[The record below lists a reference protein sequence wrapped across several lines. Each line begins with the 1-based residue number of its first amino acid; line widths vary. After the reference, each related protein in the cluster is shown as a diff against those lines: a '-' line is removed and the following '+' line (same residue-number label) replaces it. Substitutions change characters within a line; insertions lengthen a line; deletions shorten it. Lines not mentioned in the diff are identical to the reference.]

1 MSEEATFDEMGEDL
15 FDALGVDATFTP
27 AAGDPISLKVD
38 FKNDLALQ
46 PTGYET
52 RSWQGEKA
60 IEFLLDDIG
69 REPNRGE
76 KFEIDSTE
84 YTVQSVIENGGR
96 FCKVTV
102 T

>member
-27 AAGDPISLKVD
+27 AAGDPIPLKVD
-38 FKNDLALQ
+38 FKNDIALQ

-52 RSWQGEKA
+52 RSWQGEKT
-60 IEFLLDDIG
+60 IEFVLDEIG

-76 KFEIDSTE
+76 KFEIDGTD
-84 YTVQSVIENGGR
+84 YTVQSIVENSGR